1 MDRKPTHKRRTQ
13 AERSDASEQS
23 LLTAAATVME
33 AEGFAAATFE
43 RIGEVAGYS
52 RGLASQK
59 FGSKDGVVRAVI
71 EFVAARVQDEL
82 DASIRSTPN
91 PLEGILRYME
101 IWLSGVET
109 DPLLRSYFVMLSA
122 AVANRMPIQ
131 TAFQGRHDDVKN
143 DLAGLVRRGQARG
156 LIDPTIDPEI
166 TALSIGCFQIG
177 TAVQLLLDPKFDIA
191 AVRESVLPLLR
202 YALQSPHADAQ
213 LAATGPAQQPAHR
226 PQASGKAKPRATSR
240 KPRS

>member
-1 MDRKPTHKRRTQ
+1 MDRKPSPKRRTQ

-71 EFVAARVQDEL
+71 EFVAARVRHEL
-82 DASIRSTPN
+82 DAGISAAPN

-101 IWLSGVET
+101 IWLCGVEK

-122 AVANRMPIQ
+122 AVANRMAIQ
-131 TAFQGRHDDVKN
+131 TAFKTRHDDVKN
-143 DLAGLVRRGQARG
+143 ELADLIRRGQSRG
-156 LIDPTIDPEI
+156 LIDSAIDPEI
-166 TALSIGCFQIG
+166 AALSIGCFQIG
-177 TAVQLLLDPKFDIA
+177 SAVQLLLDPEFDIA
-191 AVRESVLPLLR
+191 AVRKSVLTLLSQ
-202 YALQSPHADAQ
+202 ALQSPDGRAKP
-213 LAATGPAQQPAHR
+213 GPATPSPAR
-226 PQASGKAKPRATSR
+226 SQRRTASSNG
-240 KPRS
+240 RS

>member
-1 MDRKPTHKRRTQ
+1 MDRKPSRKRRTQ

-71 EFVAARVQDEL
+71 EFVAARIQQEL
-82 DASIRSTPN
+82 DASIRTAPN

-122 AVANRMPIQ
+122 AVANRMTIQ
-131 TAFQGRHDDVKN
+131 TAFKSRHDDVKN
-143 DLAGLVRRGQARG
+143 DLAELVRRGQARG
-156 LIDPTIDPEI
+156 LIDPAIDPEI
-166 TALSIGCFQIG
+166 AALSIGCFQIG
-177 TAVQLLLDPKFDIA
+177 TAVQLLLDPEFDIA
-191 AVRESVLPLLR
+191 AVRKSVLTLLSH
-202 YALQSPHADAQ
+202 ALQSPDG
-213 LAATGPAQQPAHR
+213 T
-226 PQASGKAKPRATSR
+226 AKPRPATPAPARSKR
-240 KPRS
+240 KTAAPKRRG

>member
-1 MDRKPTHKRRTQ
+1 MDRKPSLKRRTQ

-23 LLTAAATVME
+23 LLTAAAAVME

-71 EFVAARVQDEL
+71 EFVEARIRQEL
-82 DASIRSTPN
+82 DASIRAAPN
-91 PLEGILRYME
+91 PLEGILRYMK

-109 DPLLRSYFVMLSA
+109 DPLLRSYFIMLSA
-122 AVANRMPIQ
+122 AVANRMTIQ
-131 TAFQGRHDDVKN
+131 SAFKARHDNVKN
-143 DLAGLVRRGQARG
+143 DLAELVRRGQARG
-156 LIDPTIDPEI
+156 LIDPAIDPEI

-177 TAVQLLLDPKFDIA
+177 TAVQLLLDPEFDIA
-191 AVRESVLPLLR
+191 AVRTSVLALLSH
-202 YALQSPHADAQ
+202 ALQSPNRPAKSER
-213 LAATGPAQQPAHR
+213 TG
-226 PQASGKAKPRATSR
+226 ASSKAKRRTASP

>member
-1 MDRKPTHKRRTQ
+1 MDRKSTRKRRTQ

-71 EFVAARVQDEL
+71 EFVAARVQQDL
-82 DASIRSTPN
+82 AASIRSEPN

-101 IWLSGVET
+101 IWLRGVET

-131 TAFQGRHDDVKN
+131 TAFQDRHNDVKN

-156 LIDPTIDPEI
+156 LIDPIIDPEI

-177 TAVQLLLDPKFDIA
+177 TAVQLLLDPQFDIA
-191 AVRESVLPLLR
+191 AVRASVLPRLR
-202 YALQSPHADAQ
+202 YALQSSPGTAE
-213 LAATGPAQQPAHR
+213 LATAGPARQRAP
-226 PQASGKAKPRATSR
+226 ASGKAKPRASSR

>member
-1 MDRKPTHKRRTQ
+1 MDPQPSRKRRTQ

-23 LLTAAATVME
+23 LLTAAAAVME

-71 EFVAARVQDEL
+71 EFVAARVRQEL
-82 DASIRSTPN
+82 DASMRTAPN

-101 IWLSGVET
+101 IWLRGVET

-131 TAFQGRHDDVKN
+131 TAFQARHDDVKN

-156 LIDPTIDPEI
+156 LIDPAIDPEI

-177 TAVQLLLDPKFDIA
+177 TAVQLLLDPDFDIA
-191 AVRESVLPLLR
+191 AVRASALALLR
-202 YALQSPHADAQ
+202 DALRPPKST
-213 LAATGPAQQPAHR
+213 AAPE
-226 PQASGKAKPRATSR
+226 KAPSSTRTKRRTPTPRA
-240 KPRS
+240 RS

>member
-1 MDRKPTHKRRTQ
+1 MDPQPSRKRRTQ

-23 LLTAAATVME
+23 LLTAAAAVME

-71 EFVAARVQDEL
+71 AFVAARVRQEL
-82 DASIRSTPN
+82 DASMRTAPN

-101 IWLSGVET
+101 IWLRGVET

-131 TAFQGRHDDVKN
+131 TAFQARHDDVKN

-156 LIDPTIDPEI
+156 LIDPAIDPEI

-177 TAVQLLLDPKFDIA
+177 TAVQLLLDPDFDIA
-191 AVRESVLPLLR
+191 AVRASALALLR
-202 YALQSPHADAQ
+202 DALRPPKS
-213 LAATGPAQQPAHR
+213 AAAPE
-226 PQASGKAKPRATSR
+226 KAPSSTRTKRRTPTPRA
-240 KPRS
+240 RS